1 MPLSGVSA
9 KTVKPASLLT
19 NGSFETGVP
28 GKVKGLLNRANFD
41 LLNTGLVS
49 SDIWRDLD
57 GWKLKSGTGIEVQT
71 DRTLPTI
78 DAQDGDYY
86 VELDSLSN
94 SSMTQKVKLSKGSY
108 ILSFWYSPRT
118 ALAATNTIAYNLDKI
133 VSGTITAGKNG
144 ARVGIWTEVRV
155 PFAIS
160 SKGNYDLTFAA
171 QGFSDGIGGLLDNV
185 TIETVPVP
193 AAGFSLLAAL
203 GLLGWTSRRRSA
215 A

>member
-1 MPLSGVSA
+1 MSASGAVA
-9 KTVKPASLLT
+9 KTVKPTAIVA

-28 GKVKGLLNRANFD
+28 GKVKGLVNRANFD
-41 LLNTGLVS
+41 LLNVSGPS

-57 GWKLKSGTGIEVQT
+57 DWKLKSGYGIEVQT
-71 DRTLPTI
+71 DRTSSTI

-108 ILSFWYSPRT
+108 LLSFWYSPRT
-118 ALAATNTIAYNLDKI
+118 SNAATNTIAYNLGRV
-133 VSGTITAGKNG
+133 VSGQITAGQNG

-155 PFAIS
+155 PFAIT
-160 SKGNYDLTFAA
+160 SKGNYDLVLAA
-171 QGFSDGIGGLLDNV
+171 QGLSDGVGGLIDNV

-193 AAGFSLLAAL
+193 AAGLSLLAGL
-203 GLLGWTSRRRSA
+203 GLLGWTKRRRA
-215 A
+215 VV